1 MRALDLEHWPRR
13 KHFEHFCSLDY
24 PHFNLTANVE
34 ISKTYSYCK
43 THRFSL
49 FKAIVY
55 IAATAANV
63 VPEFRQRIREGQVIE
78 YDVVHPSVTVMS
90 GEDVFSFCH
99 IAYTSDFQQF
109 LVNAEHAIATV
120 KTAPTLEESP
130 ERGDDVLYM
139 TSIPWIAFTGVT
151 HPIHMHPVDSV
162 PRIAWGKFFEEG
174 GTRKMPLSVQAHHAL
189 VDGLHVARYF
199 QQFQDLLDYPDQHG
213 EFPRS
218 TKALLSR
225 PKGSA

>member
-1 MRALDLEHWPRR
+1 MRYIDLEHWPRR
-13 KHFEHFCSLDY
+13 KHFEFFRTLDY

-43 THRFSL
+43 TQQVSL
-49 FKAIVY
+49 FKTIVY
-55 IAATAANV
+55 MATTAANA
-63 VPEFRQRIREGQVIE
+63 VPQLRQRIRDGQVVEHEI
-78 YDVVHPSVTVMS
+78 VHPSVTVMS
-90 GEDVFSFCH
+90 GEEVFSFCH
-99 IAYTSDFQQF
+99 IAYTPDFQQF
-109 LVNAEHAIATV
+109 LANAEHAIETV
-120 KTAPTLEESP
+120 KHAPTLEESP

-174 GTRKMPLSVQAHHAL
+174 GARKMPLSVQAHHAL

-199 QQFQDLLDYPDQHG
+199 QQFQDLLDHPQRLA
-213 EFPRS
+213 E
-218 TKALLSR
+218 
-225 PKGSA
+225 